1 MFKPGSMFTGKAS
14 AGEMFKIFGWCAKQL
29 STYWEFDLDSSVIIL
44 GRDQGGGCEKL
55 EINIKFYQREDG
67 LKIVYFKKI
76 YGDLMEFFEFVAGFK
91 QELEK
96 FFK

>member
-1 MFKPGSMFTGKAS
+1 MFKPGSMFTAQAS

-29 STYWEFDLDSSVIIL
+29 CGYWEFDLGASVIEV
-44 GRDQGGGCEKL
+44 GRDQVGGCEKL
-55 EINIKFYQREDG
+55 EINIKFYEREDG

-91 QELEK
+91 QLLEK